1 MWLHVLMGVL
11 TCTRWLSLSATMI
24 RLWLSHAT
32 PAGRS
37 NWPGREP
44 REPNL
49 WWKAPQGLNIWRR
62 KEQNIAHLFQFNV
75 TTLYQLYCK
84 ALTLNCAL
92 KANPVLFLL
101 MSSPSKAND
110 ICENHPSP
118 QSEQSVVM
126 ALLALCFYAI
136 HSIKCSA
143 ISRYYLFI
151 YIDSLVQNV
160 PSLTVYIQLRESLC
174 RRSDVGGN
182 KFRALFN
189 SKSCKVCK
197 SDSLLHKHFSTNA
210 STVCSSHLLLSRW
223 LMTHFQC
230 NLSKNDWNWQ

>member
-1 MWLHVLMGVL
+1 MVSRDVWLHVLMSVL

-49 WWKAPQGLNIWRR
+49 WWKAPQGLNIWRG

-84 ALTLNCAL
+84 ALTLNSAL

-110 ICENHPSP
+110 ICENHRVSSRKLWPYWHCVFMP
-118 QSEQSVVM
+118 FI
-126 ALLALCFYAI
+126 LLNAVQFLGNI
-136 HSIKCSA
+136 
-143 ISRYYLFI
+143 YLFTLI
-151 YIDSLVQNV
+151 
-160 PSLTVYIQLRESLC
+160 P
-174 RRSDVGGN
+174 
-182 KFRALFN
+182 
-189 SKSCKVCK
+189 
-197 SDSLLHKHFSTNA
+197 
-210 STVCSSHLLLSRW
+210 
-223 LMTHFQC
+223 
-230 NLSKNDWNWQ
+230 

>member
-1 MWLHVLMGVL
+1 MVSRDVWLRVLMSVL

-49 WWKAPQGLNIWRR
+49 WWKAPQGLNIWRG
-62 KEQNIAHLFQFNV
+62 KEQNIAHLFYFNV

-84 ALTLNCAL
+84 ALTLNSAL

-118 QSEQSVVM
+118 QSEQSEVM

-143 ISRYYLFI
+143 ISR
-151 YIDSLVQNV
+151 
-160 PSLTVYIQLRESLC
+160 
-174 RRSDVGGN
+174 
-182 KFRALFN
+182 
-189 SKSCKVCK
+189 
-197 SDSLLHKHFSTNA
+197 
-210 STVCSSHLLLSRW
+210 
-223 LMTHFQC
+223 
-230 NLSKNDWNWQ
+230 